1 MYIGIDVGGTNLR
14 AGVTDEAGA
23 ILAIRQEPLEF
34 RDAESFAKTLV
45 RLARMV
51 LEDAGADETQAA
63 SVGIGLPGAVR
74 GGEVLYTANIPM
86 KNVPLAELFRRE
98 LDLPVLLENDAGCAA
113 YGEWLRGSGR
123 GCDSFAV
130 ITLGTGIGGSFILNR
145 RLFTGISTGEVGHM
159 VVERNGVPCTC
170 GRRGCWEAYASAPG
184 LVRMVRE
191 ALERSPESAL
201 QGKPLNGETIFAA
214 AREGDGTALAVCR
227 TFVEYLALGVTN
239 LINIFQPE
247 VLALG
252 GGLAAAPEEL
262 LLEPLRQIVEETC
275 YSRHLGLLPR
285 ILRAELGNDA
295 GVVGAALLGRP
306 I

>member
-14 AGVTDEAGA
+14 AGLTDETGA

-45 RLARMV
+45 RLTRTV
-51 LEDAGADETQAA
+51 LEDAGADETQVA

-86 KNVPLAELFRRE
+86 KHVQLAELFRRE
-98 LDLPVLLENDAGCAA
+98 LDLPVRLENDASCAA

-123 GCDSFAV
+123 GCASFAV
-130 ITLGTGIGGSFILNR
+130 ITLGTGIGGGFILNR
-145 RLFTGISTGEVGHM
+145 RLFTGVSTGEVGHM
-159 VVERNGVPCTC
+159 VVERNGALCEC

-184 LVRMVRE
+184 LVRMARE
-191 ALERSPESAL
+191 ALERCPESTL
-201 QGKPLNGETIFAA
+201 QGKVLNGKTIFDAA
-214 AREGDGTALAVCR
+214 QEGDGMALAVCR
-227 TFVEYLALGVTN
+227 TFVEYLALGITN

-247 VLALG
+247 VLALS
-252 GGLAAAPEEL
+252 GGLADAPEDL
-262 LLEPLRQIVEETC
+262 LLKPLRKAVEETC